1 MEEFRK
7 PSMTRPLPA
16 PLDRNSTLRTEALER
31 IRRDV
36 KRIRQRKAQ
45 EEQESEE
52 QESEE
57 NEPIAPLNGY
67 GVEEKKR
74 LDNAE
79 RIEREQSEQS
89 ETEQSETEQSEQSAT
104 AQTVQTVTHTNGWN
118 QGDGRRAEQIVI
130 YEGKLPESIR
140 ARLVPAK
147 GTHFRF
153 RYPADQ
159 QALLESLTN
168 ATQTATYQ
176 ESGKKDVT
184 LTSMDGRLLGNIHF
198 LHMDSRDIHHPEKY
212 YMKFYLFNFADSDTL
227 SNTKQRLI
235 QFGRSFSSSRSSS
248 QSGQQRQQRQQRQSR
263 QQRQPR
269 QSRQSRQPRQSRRT
283 HKRHVRTIRPTRRN
297 KMRRTL
303 K

>member
-7 PSMTRPLPA
+7 PSMTRPSPLPS
-16 PLDRNSTLRTEALER
+16 DRNSTSRTETLER

-45 EEQESEE
+45 EEQEL
-52 QESEE
+52 EE

-79 RIEREQSEQS
+79 RIEREREQAFAPSPS
-89 ETEQSETEQSEQSAT
+89 ETAPSEQSETEQSEQSET
-104 AQTVQTVTHTNGWN
+104 AQLEQSVTHTNGWN

-153 RYPADQ
+153 RYPVDQ

-168 ATQTATYQ
+168 ATQAATYQ

-235 QFGRSFSSSRSSS
+235 QFGRSFSSSRSSRPSS
-248 QSGQQRQQRQQRQSR
+248 QSG
-263 QQRQPR
+263 QPR
-269 QSRQSRQPRQSRRT
+269 QSRQPRQQRQSRRT
-283 HKRHVRTIRPTRRN
+283 HKRHVRTIRPTRRT